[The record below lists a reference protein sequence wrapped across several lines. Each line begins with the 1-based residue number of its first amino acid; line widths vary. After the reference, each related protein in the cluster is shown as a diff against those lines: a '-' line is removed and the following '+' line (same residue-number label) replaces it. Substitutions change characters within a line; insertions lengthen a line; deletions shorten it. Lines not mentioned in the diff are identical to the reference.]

1 MATPTFNNLV
11 SKYRET
17 DPMLQFNMKEN
28 LARLEKQSEGDS
40 AFYFLA
46 IISFIEGYIRNTY
59 KKIDSSFCFDD
70 EKEKRLK
77 DLFSD
82 AVDNISKVLPGKV
95 LTDSER
101 SELSLI
107 YKFMRKHSNVE
118 GYKDSETK
126 EWIVTK
132 EATEFY
138 IDGDRI
144 RHCFCKQ
151 DNDNIRALVNRFV
164 EFSKIYG
171 FYNKY
176 ENEINKHLNTP
187 YFKPLKEHESE
198 DYSLSDEIAKA
209 LIELMNKGSEED
221 KSKASENFYESQA
234 ERAMYARTWR
244 DYQKMV
250 SELTEE
256 QNAISEELLGKI
268 KKDKSIK
275 KLIKGG
281 PGTGK
286 TLILINVLQETL
298 DKDIKLLTYTNS
310 LTKYNKYLSNLI
322 SFNGKKLTASDK
334 KNVANRILGFD
345 NYFISIAEK
354 LFNKKIIPLSF
365 VSGVQKICEK
375 YGIEKELLFEQARE
389 IWLHLPEQK
398 KYVDHT
404 YSQPKSVDKDE
415 QQKRQIVWDAV
426 EDLDKVF
433 ELVDTSF
440 IPLEW
445 ALYRIYKKS
454 PRIPD
459 FLKCDYLL
467 IDEIQDLEAAKIE
480 AIKQMTRKGYVFAGD
495 KTQSV
500 FVRKGLP
507 WLWLNKQELSTT
519 KEGLT
524 KNFRSTRPIQD
535 LANAYRKRV
544 NLKDPDA
551 ISKGFMPGPIPEGY
565 ISKKDTV
572 VFEKLI
578 ERIKFMKE
586 QLFFENGEFCIV
598 AANDKLLDKIRME
611 LSNQGFNSKSI
622 ETDDFDFEKDKDLIK
637 LSKIKYVKGIDI
649 PVIILV
655 LDEDFL
661 DRTGKDNDGLD
672 IYSQENS
679 IYTCISRAMNILNV
693 FFIDNGKMLI
703 HSEDAKKNN
712 AVLKLY
718 ETMKD
723 IIVEL

>member
-1 MATPTFNNLV
+1 MNDNERKLDLIKKTSSLLKFNIKKNLKRLQQQ
-11 SKYRET
+11 SK
-17 DPMLQFNMKEN
+17 
-28 LARLEKQSEGDS
+28 GDK
-40 AFYFLA
+40 AFYYLAFL
-46 IISFIEGYIRNTY
+46 SFIEGYFRFIHSDSPVFNFDSNERKANGEYYKRSDMFNAIRHETIDDKELTDEQKKNLDLILNMMMDHKDVQCHSQVGNTY
-59 KKIDSSFCFDD
+59 Y
-70 EKEKRLK
+70 R
-77 DLFSD
+77 
-82 AVDNISKVLPGKV
+82 
-95 LTDSER
+95 
-101 SELSLI
+101 
-107 YKFMRKHSNVE
+107 
-118 GYKDSETK
+118 TK
-126 EWIVTK
+126 
-132 EATEFY
+132 

-144 RHCFCKQ
+144 RHCFTDQ
-151 DNDNIRALVNRFV
+151 SDNNIRLVIN
-164 EFSKIYG
+164 EFKIFSQTYG
-171 FYNKY
+171 FYEDNKDL
-176 ENEINKHLNTP
+176 IDSL
-187 YFKPLKEHESE
+187 YFDEAITKAMKNHESE
-198 DYSLSDEIAKA
+198 ESSKLSDENGKA
-209 LIELMNKGSEED
+209 LLAIMNKGSDED
-221 KSKASENFYESQA
+221 KKDAQEIFNEYQKEQA
-234 ERAMYARTWR
+234 RYTKTWR
-244 DYQKMV
+244 DFQLV
-250 SELTEE
+250 ISELTEE

-286 TLILINVLQETL
+286 TLILINILQESL

-310 LTKYNKYLSNLI
+310 LTNYNKYLSTLI
-322 SFNGKKLTASDK
+322 SFNGKKLTDSDK
-334 KNVANRILGFD
+334 KNVVNRILGFD

-354 LFNKKIIPLSF
+354 LFNKKIVPLNS
-365 VSGVQKICEK
+365 VSGVQKICDK
-375 YGIEKELLFEQARE
+375 YNIEKEDLFEQARE

-404 YSQPKSVDKDE
+404 YSQPKSVDKE
-415 QQKRQIVWDAV
+415 QQKIRQIFWDAV

-433 ELVDTSF
+433 ELVETSF

-445 ALYRIYKKS
+445 VLYKIYKKTV
-454 PRIPD
+454 RIPD
-459 FLKCDYLL
+459 ALKCDYLL

-480 AIKQMTRKGYVFAGD
+480 AIKQMSRKGYVFAGD

-507 WLWLNKQELSTT
+507 WGWLTKQELSTT

-535 LANAYRKRV
+535 LANAYRKTV
-544 NLKDPDA
+544 NLKDSDA

-578 ERIKFMKE
+578 ERIKFMKD

-611 LSNQGFNSKSI
+611 LSNQGYNSKSI

-661 DRTGKDNDGLD
+661 DRTGKENDGLD

-703 HSEDAKKNN
+703 HSEDVKKNN

-723 IIVEL
+723 SIVEL

>member
-1 MATPTFNNLV
+1 MATPTFNSLV
-11 SKYRET
+11 TKYTEN
-17 DPMLQFNMKEN
+17 DPMLQFNLKEN
-28 LARLEKQSEGDS
+28 LGRLERQIDGDS

-46 IISFIEGYIRNTY
+46 IISFIEGYFRDTY
-59 KKIDSSFCFDD
+59 KRIEPSFDFCNENRKTLSEMFDYV
-70 EKEKRLK
+70 K
-77 DLFSD
+77 
-82 AVDNISKVLPGKV
+82 ANISKVIPGKV
-95 LTDSER
+95 LTISER
-101 SELSLI
+101 AELNLI
-107 YKFMRKHSNVE
+107 YDYMRKHSNGKYNLWTNVWE
-118 GYKDSETK
+118 KRP
-126 EWIVTK
+126 
-132 EATEFY
+132 TEFY

-144 RHCFCKQ
+144 RHCFCRQ
-151 DNDNIRALVNRFV
+151 DNDNVRALVNRFV

-176 ENEINKHLNTP
+176 EKEINKHLNSS
-187 YFKPLKEHESE
+187 YFEPLKKHEAE
-198 DYSLSDEIAKA
+198 DSSLSDEIAKA
-209 LIELMNKGSEED
+209 LIELMNKGSNED
-221 KSKASENFYESQA
+221 KAKASENFYETQA

-244 DYQKMV
+244 DYQKMI

-298 DKDIKLLTYTNS
+298 DKEIRLLTYTKS

-322 SFNGKKLTASDK
+322 AFNGKKLKPNEK
-334 KNVANRILGFD
+334 KKVSERILGFD
-345 NYFISIAEK
+345 EYFINIAEK
-354 LFNKKIIPLSF
+354 TVNKKIIPLTS
-365 VSGVQKICEK
+365 VSGVQNICDK
-375 YGIEKELLFEQARE
+375 YNIEKEDLFNQARE

-398 KYVDHT
+398 KYLDHT
-404 YSQPKSVDKDE
+404 YSQPKAVDKEE
-415 QQKRQIVWDAV
+415 QKTRQVFWDAV
-426 EDLDKVF
+426 SDLDKVF

-440 IPLEW
+440 VPFEW
-445 ALYRIYKKS
+445 VLYRIYKKTIH
-454 PRIPD
+454 IPEV
-459 FLKCDYLL
+459 LKCDYLL

-480 AIKQMTRKGYVFAGD
+480 TIKQLSRKGYVFAGD

-500 FVRKGLP
+500 FVRKALP
-507 WLWLNKQELSTT
+507 WVWLTRQELSTT

-535 LANAYRKRV
+535 LANAYRKIIS
-544 NLKDPDA
+544 LKDSEA
-551 ISKGFMPGPIPEGY
+551 VSKGFMPGPIPEAY
-565 ISKKDTV
+565 ISKKEKV
-572 VFEKLI
+572 VFEKLL

-586 QLFFENGEFCIV
+586 QLFFDNGEFCIV
-598 AANDKLLDKIRME
+598 AANDITLEKIKTI
-611 LSNQGFNSKSI
+611 LSEQGINSKSI
-622 ETDDFDFEKDKDLIK
+622 ESDDYDFNDDKDYVK

-649 PVIILV
+649 PVILLV
-655 LDEDFL
+655 LDEKFL
-661 DRTGKDNDGLD
+661 DRTGKENDGLD

-703 HSEDAKKNN
+703 HSEEEKKNN
-712 AVLKLY
+712 AVCKLY

-723 IIVEL
+723 SVVEL

>member
-354 LFNKKIIPLSF
+354 IFNKKIIP
-365 VSGVQKICEK
+365 
-375 YGIEKELLFEQARE
+375 
-389 IWLHLPEQK
+389 
-398 KYVDHT
+398 
-404 YSQPKSVDKDE
+404 
-415 QQKRQIVWDAV
+415 
-426 EDLDKVF
+426 
-433 ELVDTSF
+433 
-440 IPLEW
+440 PL
-445 ALYRIYKKS
+445 
-454 PRIPD
+454 
-459 FLKCDYLL
+459 
-467 IDEIQDLEAAKIE
+467 
-480 AIKQMTRKGYVFAGD
+480 
-495 KTQSV
+495 
-500 FVRKGLP
+500 
-507 WLWLNKQELSTT
+507 
-519 KEGLT
+519 
-524 KNFRSTRPIQD
+524 
-535 LANAYRKRV
+535 
-544 NLKDPDA
+544 
-551 ISKGFMPGPIPEGY
+551 
-565 ISKKDTV
+565 
-572 VFEKLI
+572 
-578 ERIKFMKE
+578 
-586 QLFFENGEFCIV
+586 
-598 AANDKLLDKIRME
+598 
-611 LSNQGFNSKSI
+611 
-622 ETDDFDFEKDKDLIK
+622 
-637 LSKIKYVKGIDI
+637 
-649 PVIILV
+649 
-655 LDEDFL
+655 
-661 DRTGKDNDGLD
+661 
-672 IYSQENS
+672 
-679 IYTCISRAMNILNV
+679 
-693 FFIDNGKMLI
+693 KMI
-703 HSEDAKKNN
+703 
-712 AVLKLY
+712 
-718 ETMKD
+718 
-723 IIVEL
+723 

>member
-1 MATPTFNNLV
+1 MNMAQKDNMD
-11 SKYRET
+11 KYDELKFKEMTSRYT
-17 DPMLQFNMKEN
+17 LNDKVLQFDVTEN
-28 LARLEKQSEGDS
+28 LKRLKIQSNGDV

-46 IISFIEGYIRNTY
+46 IISFIEGYLRNKYKEQNPGFDFDRYVENFGLQEKFIYIRKN
-59 KKIDSSFCFDD
+59 
-70 EKEKRLK
+70 
-77 DLFSD
+77 
-82 AVDNISKVLPGKV
+82 LPSGRKP
-95 LTDSER
+95 TRAER
-101 SELSLI
+101 RTLNYI
-107 YKFMRKHSNVE
+107 YNFMRLHGE
-118 GYKDSETK
+118 YDK
-126 EWIVTK
+126 EESK
-132 EATEFY
+132 KY
-138 IDGDRI
+138 LRIDGDRI
-144 RHCFCKQ
+144 RHCFCFQ
-151 DNDNIRALVNRFV
+151 TENNLRALIGEFV
-164 EFSKIYG
+164 KFSKI
-171 FYNKY
+171 FDFY
-176 ENEINKHLNTP
+176 ENNKDLIAEL
-187 YFKPLKEHESE
+187 YSDDRFFGPLKRHEIE
-198 DYSLSDEIAKA
+198 KELDIAEYNIHILLKEIQNTFGDEK
-209 LIELMNKGSEED
+209 LKLLRLLDEFQVEL
-221 KSKASENFYESQA
+221 AQYVQ
-234 ERAMYARTWR
+234 TWR
-244 DYQKMV
+244 DYQL
-250 SELTEE
+250 SITLLTNKQRE
-256 QNAISEELLGKI
+256 ISEEIRNKI
-268 KKDKSIK
+268 LKDKSIK

-286 TLILINVLQETL
+286 TLILINILQESL

-310 LTKYNKYLSNLI
+310 LTNYNKYLSNLI
-322 SFNGKKLTASDK
+322 SFNGKKLTDSDK
-334 KNVANRILGFD
+334 KNVANRILGYD

-354 LFNKKIIPLSF
+354 LFNKKIVPLNS
-365 VSGVQKICEK
+365 VSGVQKICDK
-375 YGIEKELLFEQARE
+375 YNIEKEDLFEQARE

-404 YSQPKSVDKDE
+404 YSQPKSVDKE
-415 QQKRQIVWDAV
+415 QQKIRQIFWDAV

-433 ELVDTSF
+433 ELVETSF
-440 IPLEW
+440 VPLEW
-445 ALYRIYKKS
+445 VLYKIYKKTV
-454 PRIPD
+454 RIPD
-459 FLKCDYLL
+459 ALKCDYLL

-480 AIKQMTRKGYVFAGD
+480 AIKQMSRKGYVFAGD

-507 WLWLNKQELSTT
+507 WGWLTKQELSTT

-535 LANAYRKRV
+535 LANAYRKTV
-544 NLKDPDA
+544 NLKDSDA

-565 ISKKDTV
+565 ISKKDSV

-578 ERIKFMKE
+578 ERIKFMKD

-611 LSNQGFNSKSI
+611 LSNQGYNSKSI
-622 ETDDFDFEKDKDLIK
+622 EADDFDFEKDKDLIK

-655 LDEDFL
+655 LDEAFL
-661 DRTGKDNDGLD
+661 DRTGKENDGLD

-723 IIVEL
+723 SIVEL

>member
-1 MATPTFNNLV
+1 MATPTFKSLV
-11 SKYRET
+11 SKYTEN
-17 DPMLQFNMKEN
+17 DPMLKFTLKEN
-28 LARLEKQSEGDS
+28 LARLEKQIEGDS

-46 IISFIEGYIRNTY
+46 FISFIEGYLRDTY
-59 KKIDSSFCFDD
+59 KKLDPAFDFNNENRKSLSEMFD
-70 EKEKRLK
+70 YVK
-77 DLFSD
+77 
-82 AVDNISKVLPGKV
+82 DNISKIIPGKV
-95 LTDSER
+95 LTNSER
-101 SELSLI
+101 TELNLI
-107 YKFMRKHSNVE
+107 YDFMRKHSN
-118 GYKDSETK
+118 GKYNSWTKDWEK
-126 EWIVTK
+126 RP
-132 EATEFY
+132 TEFY

-187 YFKPLKEHESE
+187 YFKPLKEHVSE

-221 KSKASENFYESQA
+221 KNKASENFYESQA
-234 ERAMYARTWR
+234 ERVMYARTWR

-310 LTKYNKYLSNLI
+310 LTNYNKYLSNLI

-354 LFNKKIIPLSF
+354 LFNKKIVPLSS
-365 VSGVQKICEK
+365 VSGVQKICENYNIK
-375 YGIEKELLFEQARE
+375 KEDLFEQARE
-389 IWLHLPEQK
+389 IWLHLPIQK

-404 YSQPKSVDKDE
+404 YSQPKPVDKD
-415 QQKRQIVWDAV
+415 QQQIRQVFWDAV
-426 EDLDKVF
+426 ADLDKVF
-433 ELVDTSF
+433 ELVESSF

-445 ALYRIYKKS
+445 ALYRIYKKTV
-454 PRIPD
+454 RIPD
-459 FLKCDYLL
+459 LLKCDYLL
-467 IDEIQDLEAAKIE
+467 IDEIQDLDEAKIE
-480 AIKQMTRKGYVFAGD
+480 AIKQMSRKGYVFAGD

-507 WLWLNKQELSTT
+507 WIWVNKQELSTT

-524 KNFRSTRPIQD
+524 KNFRSTRPIQE
-535 LANAYRKRV
+535 LANAYRKII
-544 NLKDPDA
+544 NLKDPNT

-565 ISKKDTV
+565 ISEKETIVID
-572 VFEKLI
+572 KLI

-598 AANDKLLDKIRME
+598 AANDKLLDKIRIE
-611 LSNQGFNSKSI
+611 LSKHGYNSKSI
-622 ETDDFDFEKDKDLIK
+622 DTEDFDFEKDKDLIK

-649 PVIILV
+649 PVILLV
-655 LDEDFL
+655 LDEDFI
-661 DRTGKDNDGLD
+661 DKTGKENDGLD